1 VVDTTVG
8 REAVRDPAR
17 RPSAAPTGT
26 AAGTGTLDGPAAA
39 RAPTSRRSPPLR
51 LLDRVLAWPAWVQVL
66 VAYAASRVVA
76 ALLIAAAAR
85 LVQNPAGVGDLH
97 PDYLDMVVIWDGDWY
112 RQIAEDGYPSHL
124 PHALQ
129 GNVDY
134 NGWAFFPLFPMLVRA
149 VMVTGLPFSV
159 AASLVNLAAGAGAA
173 LVLWQLL
180 RARATDRQHRRLA
193 VLAVGLWCLLP
204 SAPVLQVAYSEAVAA
219 LLVATFLLLLVRR
232 RYLLAVPVVLLL
244 GLTRAIAA
252 PLVVVVVWHAVV
264 RWRERPRTGPAAS
277 ADPFPTRERWSLGAL
292 GTATAASALLWPL
305 IVGLATG
312 VPSAFFQTQAA
323 WGQKPSDGPFVP
335 WVTWAWGRMGIVGVL
350 LLLGIVAAGV
360 HQLAGRHTAWL
371 AGEVRLFGVVYP
383 LYLLAVVRPITS
395 MWRFL
400 LLDLPIAAALASA
413 AARGSLGRTLSPRW
427 RWRVAAA
434 ALVGLAA
441 MGWWVAVMLTRTPWA
456 DSPP

>member
-1 VVDTTVG
+1 MVDTTVG

-17 RPSAAPTGT
+17 RPTV
-26 AAGTGTLDGPAAA
+26 PA
-39 RAPTSRRSPPLR
+39 RTSRTGAPPPRADRPPGRRSGLLR

-66 VAYAASRVVA
+66 AAYAGSRVVA
-76 ALLIAAAAR
+76 AVLIEVAAR

-97 PDYLDMVVIWDGDWY
+97 PDYLDMVRIWDGDWY
-112 RQIAEDGYPSHL
+112 RQIAEDGYPTHL
-124 PHALQ
+124 PHAEQ

-134 NGWAFFPLFPMLVRA
+134 NGWAFFPVFPLLVRA
-149 VMVTGLPFSV
+149 VMTTGLPFSA

-173 LVLWQLL
+173 LVLWQLF
-180 RARATDRQHRRLA
+180 RARAADRHHERLA

-204 SAPVLQVAYSEAVAA
+204 PSPVLQVAYSEAVAA
-219 LLVATFLLLLVRR
+219 LLVAAFLLLLVRR
-232 RYLLAVPVVLLL
+232 RYLAAVPVVLLL

-252 PLVVVVVWHAVV
+252 PLVVVVAWHAVG
-264 RWRERPRTGPAAS
+264 RWGAQAGPGGERLPS
-277 ADPFPTRERWSLGAL
+277 RERWSLVAL
-292 GTATAASALLWPL
+292 GTATASSALLWPL

-323 WGQKPSDGPFVP
+323 WGQKPTDGPFLP
-335 WVTWAWGRMGIVGVL
+335 WITWAWGRMGVVGVL
-350 LLLGIVAAGV
+350 LLLGAVAAGV
-360 HQLAGRHTAWL
+360 QQLAGRHTAWL
-371 AGEVRLFGVVYP
+371 VDELRVFGVAYP
-383 LYLLAVVRPITS
+383 IYLLAVVRPITS

-400 LLDLPIAAALASA
+400 LLDLPIAAALASG
-413 AARGSLGRTLSPRW
+413 AARGGLGRTLSPRW

-456 DSPP
+456 DTPP

>member
-8 REAVRDPAR
+8 PEAVRDPAR
-17 RPSAAPTGT
+17 RPTGSLPAPRRRPPTRRGPL
-26 AAGTGTLDGPAAA
+26 ARTLGGA
-39 RAPTSRRSPPLR
+39 LE
-51 LLDRVLAWPAWVQVL
+51 RVLSWPAWVQVL
-66 VAYAASRVVA
+66 LAYAGSRVVA
-76 ALLIAAAAR
+76 GILIELAAR
-85 LVQNPAGVGDLH
+85 LTQNPAGVGDLH
-97 PDYLDMVVIWDGDWY
+97 PDYLDMVVVWDGDWY
-112 RQIAEDGYPSHL
+112 RQIAEQGYPSHL

-134 NGWAFFPLFPMLVRA
+134 NGWAFFPVFPLLVRA

-159 AASLVNLAAGAGAA
+159 AASVVNLAAGAGAA
-173 LVLWQLL
+173 LLVWQLF
-180 RARATDRQHRRLA
+180 RARAATRQQERLA
-193 VLAVGLWCLLP
+193 VLAVGLWCVLP
-204 SAPVLQVAYSEAVAA
+204 PAPVLQVAYSEALGA
-219 LLVATFLLLLVRR
+219 LLLAAFLLLVVRR
-232 RYLLAVPVVLLL
+232 RYLWAVPVVLLL

-252 PLVVVVVWHAVV
+252 PLIVVVLWHAVT
-264 RWRERPRTGPAAS
+264 RWRGRHRDPWPARS
-277 ADPFPTRERWSLGAL
+277 RWAVLAL
-292 GTATAASALLWPL
+292 AAATAASALLWPVL
-305 IVGLATG
+305 VGLATG

-335 WVTWAWGRMGIVGVL
+335 WLVWAWEHLGVVGVL
-350 LLLGIVAAGV
+350 LLVGIVVGGV
-360 HQLAGRHTAWL
+360 RQLAGRHTAWL
-371 AGEVRLFGVVYP
+371 AADLRVFGVVYP

-434 ALVGLAA
+434 AVVGLAA
-441 MGWWVAVMLTRTPWA
+441 MAWWVTVLLTRTPWA